1 MRKFVIAAS
10 CLLVIA
16 AISAW
21 FFARPVY
28 HRYKE
33 RRSLGLAEC
42 FMKQA
47 EYKKAWL
54 SVRQVLALNPTN
66 IEGCRIA
73 ADLAD
78 LSHSPAAVGWR
89 QKIAELSPTTD
100 NRLMLASC
108 ALRNEVPPY
117 PLATKTLESLA
128 RDATNQASY
137 HVLSAERAIRLNL
150 IAEAV
155 QHLEAAMRLDPT
167 NQVHAL
173 NVAVL
178 RLQSSDPSTAA
189 QARSRLHALSAHPE
203 YGLIA
208 LRSLA
213 TDSFNRKDWPAAI
226 QFSSRVLT
234 NTNSTFA
241 DRIQHLSIL
250 QGTEIGDRSS
260 KFGPNSQG
268 AKLEDRS
275 SKFGSQLPSPNFD
288 SGPNSQLLSPN
299 SDLRSPTS
307 DLLSP
312 NFHTFLA
319 TLQQTAATNVA
330 NIADLAS
337 WMNANER
344 PAQTVTWLKALP
356 ADVRSQMPLPLL
368 LAGAYMIQKD
378 WTTLQTWLHDQ
389 KWDDQEFMR
398 FAILSRALRG
408 QGEEEVGTINWNKA
422 LRAASDRP
430 ELLAALANVAQGW
443 GWTNQVEEALWASAK
458 QYPAESS
465 AFLALERHYYF
476 RGDTR
481 SLFRVYSA
489 MLEQNP
495 NDLLARNNLATVCWL
510 LKTNLDRAHPL
521 AHDVYEQHQTNPVI
535 ASTYAFSLHLQGKTA
550 EGLEVLGKLS
560 GDDLRRSG
568 VATYYAVLLK
578 AADQTNKAQA
588 FRQLAERGPLL
599 PEERT
604 LLDSPLP

>member
-1 MRKFVIAAS
+1 MPSMRKFVSVAL
-10 CLLVIA
+10 CLLLIA
-16 AISAW
+16 AIGAW
-21 FFARPVY
+21 FFARPAY
-28 HRYKE
+28 HHYKE
-33 RRSLGLAEC
+33 RRSLGMAKG

-66 IEGCRIA
+66 IDGCRIA

-78 LSHSPAAVGWR
+78 MSHSPAAVGWR
-89 QKIAELSPTTD
+89 RKIVELSPTTD
-100 NRLMLASC
+100 NQLMLAAC
-108 ALRNEVPPY
+108 ALRNEARPF
-117 PLATKTLESLA
+117 PLATKTLESLT
-128 RDATNQASY
+128 RDATNQASF
-137 HVLSAERAIRLNL
+137 HVVSAERAIRLNL

-167 NQVHAL
+167 NQLHAL

-241 DRIQHLSIL
+241 DKIQHLSIL
-250 QGTEIGDRSS
+250 AGPRTKDQGPRTGDKADS
-260 KFGPNSQG
+260 PTP
-268 AKLEDRS
+268 
-275 SKFGSQLPSPNFD
+275 QLPTPNFD
-288 SGPNSQLLSPN
+288 
-299 SDLRSPTS
+299 TS
-307 DLLSP
+307 
-312 NFHTFLA
+312 LA
-319 TLQQTAATNVA
+319 TLKQTAATNVA

-356 ADVRSQMPLPLL
+356 VNVRSQMPLPLL
-368 LAGAYMIQKD
+368 LADAYMIQKD

-398 FAILSRALRG
+398 FAILSRAFRG
-408 QGEEEVGTINWNKA
+408 QGEEEVGNINWNKA

-443 GWTNQVEEALWASAK
+443 SWTNQVEEALWASAK
-458 QYPAESS
+458 QYPADSS
-465 AFLALERHYYF
+465 AFLALERDYYF

-495 NDLLARNNLATVCWL
+495 NDLLAKNNLATVCL
-510 LKTNLDRAHPL
+510 LLRTNLDRAHPL

-550 EGLEVLGKLS
+550 EGLGVLGKLS

-568 VATYYAVLLK
+568 IATYYAVLLK
-578 AADQTNKAQA
+578 AADQTNKAQVY
-588 FRQLAERGPLL
+588 RQLAERGPLL
-599 PEERT
+599 PEERA
-604 LLDSPLP
+604 LLDSHLP